1 MPPMHLEILT
11 TFLRLGLTSFGG
23 PIAHL
28 GYFRE
33 EFVVR
38 RRWLSEPEFAQLL
51 AICQALPGPA
61 SSQLGFAVGLLKGGW
76 RGGLLAFLGFTLPSA
91 LLMLMLGLALM
102 APRLGGDLAVAALH
116 GLKLVAVVV
125 VAHGLI
131 GMARSLVPDTPR
143 ALLAALALAVM
154 LAGGPAWRQ
163 LAVIAGGGL
172 LGLWLCRGVP
182 ALPVAGLRVGHGRG
196 TAWALLGLFLM
207 GLLAALLFTG
217 GTASLSALAAA
228 FYEAGA
234 LVFGG
239 GHVVLPLLE
248 QSTVDAGWLDQDSF
262 LAGYGAAQ
270 ALPGPMFALAAY
282 LGALV
287 PTGAS
292 PVLGAGVALLA
303 MFLPGLLLVAALLPL
318 WRSLAARTWA
328 PPVIAGINA
337 GVVGLLAAALFGT
350 VLPAGVRDPGDAVIA
365 LLALGVL
372 WFARVNVLWVV
383 AGVVGAS
390 VGLAAF

>member
-1 MPPMHLEILT
+1 MPPRIFT
-11 TFLRLGLTSFGG
+11 TFLRLGLTSYGG

-38 RRWLSEPEFAQLL
+38 KRWLSEVEFAQLL

-91 LLMLMLGLALM
+91 LLMFGLAML
-102 APRLGGDLAVAALH
+102 APRLDGPVAGAALH

-131 GMARSLVPDTPR
+131 GMARSLVPDLPR
-143 ALLAALALAVM
+143 VLLAVMALAVM
-154 LAGGPAWRQ
+154 LAGGPAWSQ
-163 LAVIAGGGL
+163 LAVIGAGAL

-182 ALPVAGLRVGHGRG
+182 ALPDAALKVRHGRG
-196 TAWALLGLFLM
+196 TAWVLFALFGA
-207 GLLAALLFTG
+207 GLLVALALAG
-217 GTASLSALAAA
+217 GPASLLALAAA
-228 FYEAGA
+228 LYEAGA

-248 QSTVDAGWLDQDSF
+248 QSMVESGWLGGDAF

-270 ALPGPMFALAAY
+270 ALPGPMFALSAY

-287 PTGAS
+287 STGAS
-292 PVLGAGVALLA
+292 PAAGAAVALVA
-303 MFLPGLLLVAALLPL
+303 IFLPGLLLVAALLPL
-318 WRSLAARTWA
+318 WGSLASRRWA
-328 PPVIAGINA
+328 PPAIAGINA
-337 GVVGLLAAALFGT
+337 AVVGLLAAALLGT
-350 VLPAGVRDPGDAVIA
+350 VLPAGVRGPVDAGVAVAGLA
-365 LLALGVL
+365 LLMA
-372 WFARVNVLWVV
+372 ARLNVLWVV
-383 AGVVGAS
+383 AGVVAVS
-390 VGLAAF
+390 LVRVAF

>member
-1 MPPMHLEILT
+1 MLSQIFT

-38 RRWLSEPEFAQLL
+38 KHWLTEAEFAQLL

-91 LLMLMLGLALM
+91 LLMFGLALL
-102 APRLGGDLAVAALH
+102 APRLDGPVAAAVLH

-125 VAHGLI
+125 VAHGLV
-131 GMARSLVPDTPR
+131 GMTRSLVPDLPR
-143 ALLAALALAVM
+143 VLIAGLALTVM
-154 LAGGPAWRQ
+154 LLGGPAWSQ
-163 LAVIAGGGL
+163 LAVIGAGAL
-172 LGLWLCRGVP
+172 LGLGLCRGVP
-182 ALPVAGLRVGHGRG
+182 ALPDAALKAGHGRPA
-196 TAWALLGLFLM
+196 AWGLF
-207 GLLAALLFTG
+207 GLFAAGLALAVAFVG
-217 GTASLSALAAA
+217 GTASLVSLGGA

-248 QSTVDAGWLDQDSF
+248 QSTVDSGWLGGDEF

-270 ALPGPMFALAAY
+270 ALPGPMFALSAY

-292 PVLGAGVALLA
+292 PALGATVALLA

-318 WRSLAARTWA
+318 WHSLASRRWA
-328 PPVIAGINA
+328 PPAIAGINA
-337 GVVGLLAAALFGT
+337 AVVGLLAAALVGT
-350 VLPAGVRDPGDAVIA
+350 VLPAGVRGPADAVIA
-365 LLALGVL
+365 LAGLALVMR
-372 WFARVNVLWVV
+372 ARVNLLWAV

-390 VGLAAF
+390 VGVAVFG

>member
-1 MPPMHLEILT
+1 MPPRIFT
-11 TFLRLGLTSFGG
+11 TFLRLGLTSYGG

-38 RRWLSEPEFAQLL
+38 KRWLSEVEFAQLL

-61 SSQLGFAVGLLKGGW
+61 SSQLGFAVGMLKGGW

-91 LLMLMLGLALM
+91 LLMFGLAML
-102 APRLGGDLAVAALH
+102 APRLEGAVADAVLH

-131 GMARSLVPDTPR
+131 GMARSLVPDLSR
-143 ALLAALALAVM
+143 ALLAVLALAVM
-154 LAGGPAWRQ
+154 LAGGPAWSQ
-163 LAVIAGGGL
+163 LAVIGAGAL
-172 LGLWLCRGVP
+172 LGLWLCRAVP
-182 ALPVAGLRVGHGRG
+182 PLPDAALAVRHGRG
-196 TAWALLGLFLM
+196 TAWALFGLFGA
-207 GLLAALLFTG
+207 GLLLALALAG
-217 GTASLSALAAA
+217 GPASVPALAAA

-248 QSTVDAGWLDQDSF
+248 QSTVDSGWLGEDAF

-270 ALPGPMFALAAY
+270 ALPGPMFALSAY

-287 PTGAS
+287 PAGA
-292 PVLGAGVALLA
+292 PPAVGAAVALLA
-303 MFLPGLLLVAALLPL
+303 IFLPGLLLVAAVVPL
-318 WRSLAARTWA
+318 WGRLASRRWA
-328 PPVIAGINA
+328 PPAIAGINA
-337 GVVGLLAAALFGT
+337 AVVGLLAAALLGT
-350 VLPAGVRDPGDAVIA
+350 VLPAGVRGPVDAGVAVAGLA
-365 LLALGVL
+365 LLMA
-372 WFARVNVLWVV
+372 ARLNVLWVV
-383 AGVVGAS
+383 AGVVAVS
-390 VGLAAF
+390 LLRVAF

>member
-1 MPPMHLEILT
+1 MAQPLFT

-38 RRWLSEPEFAQLL
+38 RRCLSEAEFAQLL

-91 LLMLMLGLALM
+91 LLMFGLALL
-102 APRLGGDLAVAALH
+102 APRLDGPVAAAVLH

-125 VAHGLI
+125 VAHGVV
-131 GMARSLVPDTPR
+131 GMARSLAPDLPR
-143 ALLAALALAVM
+143 ALLAGLALMAM
-154 LAGGPAWRQ
+154 LAGGPAWGQ
-163 LAVIAGGGL
+163 LAVIGAGAL
-172 LGLWLCRGVP
+172 LGLWLCRKVP
-182 ALPVAGLRVGHGRG
+182 ALPDAALAVRHGRG
-196 TAWALLGLFLM
+196 AAWVLFALFAA
-207 GLLAALLFTG
+207 GLLL
-217 GTASLSALAAA
+217 ALALVGGPASVPALGAA

-248 QSTVDAGWLDQDSF
+248 QSTVDSGWLGEDAF

-270 ALPGPMFALAAY
+270 ALPGPMFALSAY

-292 PVLGAGVALLA
+292 PALGATVALLA

-318 WRSLAARTWA
+318 WHSLASRRWA
-328 PPVIAGINA
+328 PPAIAGINA
-337 GVVGLLAAALFGT
+337 VVVGLLAAALVGT
-350 VLPAGVRDPGDAVIA
+350 VLPAGVRGPADAVVA
-365 LLALGVL
+365 AAGLAVL
-372 WFARVNVLWVV
+372 MVARVNVLWVV
-383 AGVVGAS
+383 AGVVGARVL
-390 VGLAAF
+390 VGMV